1 MAATR
6 AARAARAVSSAVTK
20 RTSAT
25 VRQKA
30 NPGKQ
35 HSEQK
40 GEGSREDA
48 YDEGSTSSSS
58 LSSLSSESSESRS
71 ESEPWSE
78 SESEFEFEVSEEEEE
93 GVAVSKY
100 FQKPALS
107 AAKAGSEIKKRK
119 RATRV
124 VKKEPVVG
132 KREGEPTPSLGD
144 IAPAI
149 IKHEGKK
156 KGKGVISTK
165 PPPHWEEMYDAV
177 KEMRSRIPA
186 AVDTMGCERLADGA
200 STPKVRFPRTTR
212 DGQYLTWSRSDGFR
226 R

>member
-6 AARAARAVSSAVTK
+6 AARAARAASSAVTK

-25 VRQKA
+25 VRRKA

-58 LSSLSSESSESRS
+58 LSSLSSLLSLSESRPD
-71 ESEPWSE
+71 SEPWSE
-78 SESEFEFEVSEEEEE
+78 SEFEFEFEVSEEEEE

-107 AAKAGSEIKKRK
+107 AAKAGPEIKKRK

-124 VKKEPVVG
+124 VKKEPAVG
-132 KREGEPTPSLGD
+132 KREGEPTPSPGD
-144 IAPAI
+144 TAPAI

-156 KGKGVISTK
+156 KGKGVISTN

-186 AVDTMGCERLADGA
+186 PVDTMGCERLADSA
-200 STPKVRFPRTTR
+200 STPKVRFPQTTR
-212 DGQYLTWSRSDGFR
+212 DGQYLT
-226 R
+226 